1 MTLLQTDPVNKS
13 FLSNNKFEFSLDR
26 IPNFTFLVQS
36 INLPSITLQS
46 TQVNS
51 PFTALK
57 VPGNIIVFNT
67 MTVTFMLDEDM
78 RSWYEIY
85 DWITNLGNPTGF
97 DKRGRLTGESGSNTD
112 IYSDGTLLIKTNSNN
127 PNWKVTFTDMY
138 PTDIGEIQFS
148 ATESQ
153 EFLTSSVS
161 FDYTYYE
168 FAKVT

>member
-1 MTLLQTDPVNKS
+1 MATLQTAPVNKS

-36 INLPSITLQS
+36 VNLPSIALQS

-67 MTVTFMLDEDM
+67 MTITFMLDEDM
-78 RSWYEIY
+78 QAWYEIY
-85 DWITNLGNPTGF
+85 DWITQLGNPKGI
-97 DKRGRLTGESGSNTD
+97 DKRGTLTGPRGSNND
-112 IYSDGTLLIKTNSNN
+112 IYSDGTLIVKTNSNN
-127 PNWKVTFTDMY
+127 PNWKITFTDMY
-138 PTDIGEIQFS
+138 PTDIGEVQFS
-148 ATESQ
+148 TTESQ
-153 EFLTSSVS
+153 EFLTSTVS

-168 FAKVT
+168 FEKVN

>member
-1 MTLLQTDPVNKS
+1 MSTLQTDPVNKS

-36 INLPSITLQS
+36 VNLPSITLQS

-67 MTVTFMLDEDM
+67 MSITFMIDEDM

-85 DWITNLGNPTGF
+85 DWITQLGNPVGL
-97 DKRGRLTGESGSNTD
+97 DKRGTLTGARGSNTD

-127 PNWKVTFTDMY
+127 ANWKVNFVDMY

-148 ATESQ
+148 TTESQ

-168 FAKVT
+168 FAKVI